1 MSQEEAP
8 TAAERAA
15 SDATLLSQFNELV
28 RQSREML
35 ESGGAPAERARDI
48 SYARSML
55 FLPAWH
61 VVACAVQGAT
71 QPEIQRLSMIEV
83 RDAQGQPCPS
93 LAVFP
98 TDSLAR
104 AEIPRMQ
111 IPIESGFWVTLAVPT
126 EQVVAWVKSMKI
138 PAVAVVT
145 VTATMAPSCVLGLDF
160 IEWVAKIEAQQ
171 QQQSQQPP
179 QG

>member
-1 MSQEEAP
+1 MSQEERP
-8 TAAERAA
+8 TEAERAA
-15 SDATLLSQFNELV
+15 SEATLLSQFNELV

-48 SYARSML
+48 AYARSML

-83 RDAQGQPCPS
+83 RDGQGQPCPS

-98 TDSLAR
+98 TDTLAR

-111 IPIESGFWVTLAVPT
+111 IPVEGGFWVTLAVPT
-126 EQVVAWVKSMKI
+126 EQVVDWIKSMKI
-138 PAVAVVT
+138 PAVSVVT
-145 VTATMAPSCVLGLDF
+145 VNATMAPSCVLGVDF

-171 QQQSQQPP
+171 AGQAQQPE
-179 QG
+179 G